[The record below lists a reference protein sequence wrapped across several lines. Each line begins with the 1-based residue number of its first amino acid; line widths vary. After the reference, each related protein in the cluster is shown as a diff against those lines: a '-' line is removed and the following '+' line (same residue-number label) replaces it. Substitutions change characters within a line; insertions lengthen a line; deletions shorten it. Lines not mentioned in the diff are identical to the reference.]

1 MTSFF
6 LPQTPEQAAGAHGV
20 GPAASLNEPPS
31 AVVALRNGLETRLE
45 TVALG
50 NAPYDEHLA
59 IEVADWDVLF
69 DAVKTTLRRIVGEQ
83 LGVMPDVPAHSAA
96 LSASLVQA
104 LVLDC
109 VSSLDRLHAALN
121 QERSLQQHSQHP
133 TP

>member
-69 DAVKTTLRRIVGEQ
+69 DAVKTTLRRAASVAIEAPGASGAPSA
-83 LGVMPDVPAHSAA
+83 LAAVPR
-96 LSASLVQA
+96 
-104 LVLDC
+104 VLKTGPGF
-109 VSSLDRLHAALN
+109 SI
-121 QERSLQQHSQHP
+121 
-133 TP
+133 T